1 MKFKRIT
8 MRFTLLILTLWVQNS
23 LIAQVPKRMSLF
35 ENLYHQDSI
44 RITLTYPY
52 DSLTKSNNNEIAA
65 MISVETNKGT
75 LITNQPLTLNLRGK
89 FRRMKCTFPP
99 LLLNFKKSMLK
110 SMDLKNVDEM
120 KLVTHCI
127 KGEEGQQNLQEERM
141 LYQVYETITP
151 MSYRTIWVTVYY
163 CDQSHPELRDTSC
176 GFLLEPDADISDR
189 LGVYE
194 KKIFNVA
201 EDSLLYE
208 SYGHLAAF
216 NFLIGNRDWSV
227 VGARNAKLFY
237 DKAIGKYIV
246 IPYDFD
252 FSNVVAASYRR
263 ETLPPTMIHPFDRIY
278 QGEYFK
284 DKAGEILKSFY
295 AFRDPIINTVNTAV
309 NPMRAERR
317 KQISKYFDKWFD
329 MVKKNKASGLMYDCV
344 CPYNGGL

>member
-1 MKFKRIT
+1 MRFNLIT
-8 MRFTLLILTLWVQNS
+8 MRFTLLLLTLWVQNS
-23 LIAQVPKRMSLF
+23 LSAQESKRISLF

-44 RITLTYPY
+44 RITLTYPF
-52 DSLTKSNNNEIAA
+52 DSLIKSNNNEIDAL
-65 MISVETNKGT
+65 ISIESNRGSLV
-75 LITNQPLTLNLRGK
+75 TNQPLTLNLRGK
-89 FRRMKCTFPP
+89 FRRMKCNFPP

-127 KGEEGQQNLQEERM
+127 KGEEGQQNLEEERI

-163 CDQSHPELRDTSC
+163 CDLNHPELKDTSA

-194 KKIFNVA
+194 KKIFNPA

-263 ETLPPTMIHPFDRIY
+263 ENLPPTMLHPFDRIY

-284 DKAGEILKSFY
+284 DNAGEILKSFY
-295 AFRDPIINTVNTAV
+295 TFREPIINTVKTAI
-309 NPMRAERR
+309 NPLGEERR
-317 KQISKYFDKWFD
+317 KQIIKYFEKWFD
-329 MVKKNKASGLMYDCV
+329 MVKKNKPGGLLYDCV